1 MQPRWKYA
9 RPSLRTCGAP
19 RLVPVGRGHL
29 SEVPIMDYGSA
40 SQAIEERRSKADGLR
55 LAALLVDSVA
65 RLMALTNNWRPV
77 RSSRSTT
84 AP

>member
-1 MQPRWKYA
+1 
-9 RPSLRTCGAP
+9 
-19 RLVPVGRGHL
+19 
-29 SEVPIMDYGSA
+29 MDYGSA